1 MFIGKDSLIIDGVSM
16 GQYLVQVEYM
26 YPKYW
31 GKDTGRNLRGSFSGT
46 LLGVFP
52 KLVLQF
58 RSLSQQELEVIAP
71 ILDKQQQ
78 TVTYYD
84 PSTKNYKTIHTYSG
98 DWSVVNKG
106 INQNEGFQ
114 VSFIAEDRRS

>member
-1 MFIGKDSLIIDGVSM
+1 MFIDKDSIIIDGVSM

-58 RSLSQQELEVIAP
+58 RSLSQQELELITP

-78 TVTYYD
+78 TLTYYD
-84 PSTKNYKTIHTYSG
+84 TTKKSNKTIHTYSG
-98 DWSVVNKG
+98 DYSIVYKG
-106 INQNEGFQ
+106 IKQAEPFNC
-114 VSFIAEDRRS
+114 SFIAEERRS

>member
-1 MFIGKDSLIIDGVSM
+1 MFINKDSLIIDGISM
-16 GQYLVQVEYM
+16 GQYLTQVEYM
-26 YPKYW
+26 RPKYW

-52 KLVLQF
+52 KLVLSF
-58 RSLSQQELEVIAP
+58 RSLSREELELISP

-78 TVTYYD
+78 IVTYYD
-84 PSTKNYKTIHTYSG
+84 TTTKSNKTIRTYSG

-106 INQNEGFQ
+106 INQNEPFTC
-114 VSFIAEDRRS
+114 SFIAEERRS